1 MPMTLLVTRDVAD
14 RYRGFLA
21 SVMPEVAPGTYVA
34 DEMTKGVR
42 ERVWSVLETWWSS
55 LPGGSVVM
63 VWKDGTTPSGLGLA
77 VLGLPPVHLID
88 LDGLLVVHRPAAP
101 ETTAPALPQPAPPK
115 LPTTPSA

>member
-34 DEMTKGVR
+34 AEMTKGVR
-42 ERVWSVLETWWSS
+42 ERVWTVLETWWSS
-55 LPGGSVVM
+55 LPGGSIVM

-77 VLGLPPVHLID
+77 VLGLPPVHLAD
-88 LDGLLVVHRPAAP
+88 LDGLLVVHRLATP
-101 ETTAPALPQPAPPK
+101 ETPD
-115 LPTTPSA
+115 PTPERKVSPVRA